1 MVMFLDTYKKAFI
14 AKAAIECM
22 KEVVRYD
29 LEHGV
34 INNETEGDDLKNA
47 VEWQARRASLMAE
60 KLADELADRWH
71 DGGHTV
77 FFDPQDQPDNAGQ
90 CIADAIEKFTE
101 KYFDE

>member
-1 MVMFLDTYKKAFI
+1 MFLDTYKKAFI

-29 LEHGV
+29 LEQGE
-34 INNETEGDDLKNA
+34 INNIYKGESLVDV
-47 VEWQARRASLMAE
+47 VEWQARRAALMAR
-60 KLADELADRWH
+60 KLADELEECWS

-77 FFDPQDQPDNAGQ
+77 FFDPQDQPDNVWQSVAN
-90 CIADAIEKFTE
+90 AIERFTE

>member
-29 LEHGV
+29 MEHGV
-34 INNETEGDDLKNA
+34 INDETEGDDLKNA
-47 VEWQARRASLMAE
+47 VEWQAKRAALMAE
-60 KLADELADRWH
+60 KLADRLEDRWT
-71 DGGHTV
+71 DGGQTV

-90 CIADAIEKFTE
+90 CIAEAIEKFTE